1 MATKKTTTAADA
13 TAASAA
19 PGTSA
24 YVLRIELRGTK
35 PVVWREVWVDAAVS
49 LRQLHHIIQAAMGWE
64 EAHLHGFAVPGRG
77 RAGRYWGIAP
87 QLRYEP
93 ANSSM
98 GFGEPSQDDTR
109 TRLAQLLRAPRARLI
124 YLYDFGDDW
133 EHLITLKKIITTT
146 EPLPLLAAAAETCQP
161 EDCGGVHGFYELAD
175 ALADPQHPQHGELS
189 EWYEGEKP
197 GPLDQA
203 AFDALADA
211 VKVLRVTPKPRRVR

>member
-133 EHLITLKKIITTT
+133 EHLITLKKSSPRPSRCPCWPPPPRPARPRT
-146 EPLPLLAAAAETCQP
+146 AAACM
-161 EDCGGVHGFYELAD
+161 GFTSW
-175 ALADPQHPQHGELS
+175 PMHWPTRS
-189 EWYEGEKP
+189 
-197 GPLDQA
+197 
-203 AFDALADA
+203 
-211 VKVLRVTPKPRRVR
+211 TPSMAS